1 MPDRGRGGTQQELA
15 ADLGDLYREVILDHF
30 RAPRHKGKVENPD
43 ISSTGLNPLCGDE
56 LQLTVAIRNG
66 HVSGLGILPTGC
78 SISQASASMMAE
90 ALAGQPVARLEWLT
104 AQFKNLMLS
113 PNGKAGTLPS
123 ELEELEALAG
133 VRNYPARVKC
143 AVLAWNTLLE
153 GLKEYRMKGYHPAVA
168 RHQEE

>member
-1 MPDRGRGGTQQELA
+1 MPDRGRGGTQQQVA

-43 ISSTGLNPLCGDE
+43 IASTGLNPLCGDE
-56 LQLTVAIRNG
+56 LQLTVAIRDG

-90 ALAGQPVARLEWLT
+90 ALAGQPVARLEWL
-104 AQFKNLMLS
+104 ASQFKNLMLS
-113 PNGKAGTLPS
+113 PNGKAEKLPA
-123 ELEELEALAG
+123 ELEELEALEG
-133 VRNYPARVKC
+133 VRKYPARVKC